1 MDYCIIIRNIWQKHL
16 GHTMNE
22 QELAELFN
30 NIVANNKPAAL
41 EFRLYYDDAGNPVT
55 CACEDLPG
63 DYLVVDK
70 ETYAQ
75 GRYDIRIIDGE
86 IVPLR
91 DFVYYNKMIP
101 SESGTACHPNNALLI
116 EAESTIF
123 WNTKTYTAD

>member
-1 MDYCIIIRNIWQKHL
+1 
-16 GHTMNE
+16 MNDR
-22 QELAELFN
+22 ELADLFN
-30 NIVANNKPAAL
+30 NIIANNQPAEL
-41 EFRLYYDDAGNPVT
+41 EFRLYYDAEGNPIT
-55 CACEDLPG
+55 YASEELPG

-101 SESGTACHPNNALLI
+101 SVSGTACHLDNALLI
-116 EAESTIF
+116 EAASTAF
-123 WNTKTYTAD
+123 WSKKTYTAD